1 MSDRASGASKDDER
15 RRLAV
20 LDRYGI
26 LDTPPEAGFDDIV
39 QLAGQIC
46 QTPVALVSLVAED
59 RQWFKARLGVDLSET
74 PLGQSVCVHALRQ
87 AGLTIIPDL
96 TLDERT
102 RHNPL
107 VVGEAHL
114 RFYAGARLETPEGV
128 ALGTLCVVDKV
139 PRPGG
144 LTAAQQT
151 SLSILARQVMA
162 QLELRRSTG
171 EREAAVANLREAETR
186 HRQILD
192 SARDYAIVTLD
203 LNGLV
208 TSWNAGAELV
218 LGWSEDEMLGRPG
231 RLFFTPE
238 DNAQRIPEMEMRS
251 ARHTGRG
258 SDERWHRRKDGSR
271 FWASGEMMPLLSA
284 ADEHVGY
291 LKILRDRTAARRD
304 MAALYESRELAN
316 SLIEVSPQIV
326 WFGDTQG
333 NVTYC
338 NAFWYDY
345 TGLTP
350 DETVQ
355 DGWSRA
361 IRPDRRDAV
370 LAARAEA
377 VAAACSY
384 EVEMPLR
391 RASDG
396 RYRWF
401 LARGKPVTDETGAVS
416 RWIGIAID
424 IDARKRAETR
434 QAAMAE
440 LGDRLRRL
448 TEATEITQ
456 AAAEVMGRFLE
467 VSRAGYR
474 ALDRIGETALTAE
487 DWTSPGVASLAGPLR
502 FEDFGPLV
510 DDLERG
516 ETVVVTDAARDPR
529 TETISAALAALGAR
543 SFIAMPVQEAGRT
556 VGGFFLSNDAARDW
570 SEADVKFVEDVA
582 ERAHSA
588 GERVR
593 AEAQL
598 QALAASLETQ
608 VEERTRERDRIW
620 TNSRDLL
627 VVIGIDGIFRSVN
640 PALTAILGYRPE
652 EVIGHS
658 FHDFILP
665 EDAART
671 RQSLDDLAAV
681 RGTGTF
687 ENRYR
692 HKDGTPR
699 WISWYRLREGR
710 LIYAYGR
717 DVTAQKQ
724 QSEAL
729 RHAEEQLRQSQKME
743 AVGQL
748 TGGIAHDFNNLLTG
762 IMGALDLVRRRTAQ
776 GRSKEVDRYIGTA
789 MTSASRAAALT
800 HRLLAFSRRQP
811 LDPKPTDANRLIVA
825 MEDLLRRTVG
835 EAITLELVLAPDACP
850 ALCDPHQLENALLN
864 LVINA
869 RDAMPGGGRVTIET
883 RGVGIDPGMAGDIAP
898 GRYLRVAVTDTGFGM
913 PPDVM
918 ARAFDPFF
926 TTKPIG
932 QGTGLGLSM
941 IYGFLKQSDGHV
953 RMASEVGRGT
963 TVTMFLPRAEADAAV
978 VEPAGP
984 AAAPVERAG
993 IGETVLVVED
1003 EAAVRDLVVEVL
1015 RDLGYRALEASDG
1028 PSGLRLLQSSERI
1041 DLIVTDVGL
1050 PGLNGRQLVDQARL
1064 ARPGL
1069 KVLFITGY
1077 AEQATFGTGR
1087 LDPGMQMITKPF
1099 AIDALAARI
1108 RAMIETR

>member
-1 MSDRASGASKDDER
+1 MSDRASGALQDNER
-15 RRLAV
+15 HRLAV
-20 LDRYGI
+20 LDRYDI
-26 LDTPPEAGFDDIV
+26 LDTPPEAGYDDIV
-39 QLAGQIC
+39 QLASQIC
-46 QTPVALVSLVAED
+46 QAPIALVSLVAED

-74 PLGQSVCVHALRQ
+74 PLDQSVCVHALRQ

-102 RHNPL
+102 CRNSL
-107 VVGEAHL
+107 VEGDAHL

-139 PRPGG
+139 ARPSG
-144 LTAAQQT
+144 LTETQQT
-151 SLSILARQVMA
+151 GLTILARQVMTR
-162 QLELRRSTG
+162 LELRRSTA

-203 LNGLV
+203 LDGLV
-208 TSWNAGAELV
+208 TSWNTGAELI
-218 LGWSEDEMLGRPG
+218 LGWTEAEMVGQPA
-231 RLFFTPE
+231 RLFFIPE
-238 DNAQRIPEMEMRS
+238 DDAQGIPEKEMRN
-251 ARHTGRG
+251 AREVGRG
-258 SDERWHRRKDGSR
+258 NDERWHRRKDGSR

-284 ADEHVGY
+284 TGEHVGY

-304 MAALYESRELAN
+304 MAALYESRELAS
-316 SLIEVSPQIV
+316 SLIDVSPQIV

-350 DETVQ
+350 GETIQ
-355 DGWSRA
+355 DGWSRV

-370 LAARAEA
+370 LAVRAEA
-377 VAAACSY
+377 IAAASPY

-401 LARGKPVTDETGAVS
+401 LARGKPVMDETGAVS

-448 TEATEITQ
+448 TDGTEIAH
-456 AAAEVMGRFLE
+456 AAAEVMGRFFE
-467 VSRAGYR
+467 VGRAGYGT
-474 ALDRIGETALTAE
+474 LDRAGETALIAK
-487 DWTSPGVASLAGPLR
+487 DWTRPGVASLAGLLR
-502 FEDFGPLV
+502 FKDFGPFI
-510 DDLERG
+510 DDLDRG
-516 ETVVVTDAARDPR
+516 ETVVVADSARDPR
-529 TETISAALAALGAR
+529 TKAVSAALAAVDAR
-543 SFIAMPVQEAGRT
+543 SFIAMPFQEGGRT
-556 VGGFFLSNDAARDW
+556 VAGFFLSDGAARDW
-570 SEADVKFVEDVA
+570 SEADIKFVEDVA
-582 ERAHSA
+582 ERTRFAI
-588 GERVR
+588 EQVR

-608 VEERTRERDRIW
+608 VEERTRERDRVW

-627 VVIGIDGIFRSVN
+627 VVIGVDGIFRSVN
-640 PALTAILGYRPE
+640 PAWTAILGYRPE
-652 EVIGHS
+652 EVVGHS

-671 RQSLDDLAAV
+671 RQSLDELAAV

-762 IMGALDLVRRRTAQ
+762 IMGALDLVRRRLAQ
-776 GRSKEVDRYIGTA
+776 GRGEDVDRYIGTA
-789 MTSASRAAALT
+789 MASAGRAAALT

-811 LDPKPTDANRLIVA
+811 LDPKPTDANRLVVA
-825 MEDLLRRTVG
+825 MEDLLRRTLG
-835 EAITLELVLAPDACP
+835 EAITLDIVLAPDACP
-850 ALCDPHQLENALLN
+850 ALCDSHQLENALLN

-869 RDAMPGGGRVTIET
+869 RDAMPDGGRLIIET
-883 RGVGIDPGMAGDIAP
+883 GSVGIDAGVARDIAP
-898 GRYLRVAVTDTGFGM
+898 GRYLRVTVTDTGFGM

-941 IYGFLKQSDGHV
+941 IYGFLKQSEGHV

-963 TVTMFLPRAEADAAV
+963 TVTMFLPRAEADAVA
-978 VEPAGP
+978 EPAET
-984 AAAPVERAG
+984 AAAPAPRAG
-993 IGETVLVVED
+993 VGETVLVVED

-1015 RDLGYRALEASDG
+1015 SDLGYRALEASDG

-1064 ARPGL
+1064 TRPAL

-1077 AEQATFGTGR
+1077 AESATFGTGR

-1108 RAMIETR
+1108 RAMIEAG